1 MQIREIIFVFGGK
14 FTFPRKNR
22 SLDGSTFFY
31 CKCLFF
37 VFARIK
43 PPYFQLKINK

>member
-31 CKCLFF
+31 CKCLFLYLH
-37 VFARIK
+37 VSTRLISS
-43 PPYFQLKINK
+43 